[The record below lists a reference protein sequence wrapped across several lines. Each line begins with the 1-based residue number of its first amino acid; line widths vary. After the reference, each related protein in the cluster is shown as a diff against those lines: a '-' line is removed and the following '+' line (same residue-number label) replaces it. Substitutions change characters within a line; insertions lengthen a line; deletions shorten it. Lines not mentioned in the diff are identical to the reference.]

1 MKLRIVSKYSM
12 LKCICWLPGAAQN
25 SGQVQTQ
32 IKFKISHVMIR
43 AGRTRKVSS
52 LLNRE
57 NNLIKKWLFWPH
69 REVRPLSGIVG
80 VQFSNVKPNCKNN
93 VTTPNIQTNTNTAHM
108 APYIMVYISP
118 VAVQV

>member
-1 MKLRIVSKYSM
+1 MVRIVSKYSM

-69 REVRPLSGIVG
+69 REKSNLSLVLLSQLSKVKTNCRNYIPTPLLS
-80 VQFSNVKPNCKNN
+80 
-93 VTTPNIQTNTNTAHM
+93 TPHQ
-108 APYIMVYISP
+108 
-118 VAVQV
+118 